1 MMNTTS
7 TIERLPGGIA
17 PLVLRFLAP
26 LVRAL
31 VPALA
36 LAVAGCLSPR
46 IEPATATDLTAVKTA
61 QKCLVLLRLRC
72 DTGEG
77 PTHRGAITALACI
90 SRDERPSVS
99 WSLPSP
105 SASLS
110 KDGWCAWWLPPGT
123 YSLSII
129 NHQPA
134 GKIVATPDN
143 LGPGIV
149 ENMWGQPG
157 GTCGKFLTTTLWFE
171 VRPDSQ
177 VLNLGS
183 LRWRYRL
190 LGRPA
195 LIARGM
201 QRWSL
206 EGFECTADED
216 GARRAARETLG
227 TDTKVATAKI
237 QFGLPGAPQDWASS
251 AITYTPVSSTA
262 TLAQPGWV
270 GRRMG
275 RFTGVSEWAATPEG
289 KTKSPLISGSGGGQ
303 GGAAIL
309 LLYLAYIPIGA
320 ALGSLGGAE
329 QAHAMEATTRDFTED
344 LCAIDPDTFLAREL
358 TNRHPP
364 PAPSANPA
372 PALRCEVSVARAE
385 LRELSDPRGRFSLDL
400 TAHLAWRRPD
410 SGELVIERV
419 FTSTAGNP
427 PSNDGLI
434 IAQRPFTRWIDAS
447 PVYKIKELTAPGAG
461 HRLATDLRGILCSL
475 AAAALAEWQP
485 AANNTTAAPP
495 AEP

>member
-1 MMNTTS
+1 M
-7 TIERLPGGIA
+7 I
-17 PLVLRFLAP
+17 
-26 LVRAL
+26 
-31 VPALA
+31 
-36 LAVAGCLSPR
+36 LAVAGCMSTRVAP
-46 IEPATATDLTAVKTA
+46 PTTTDLAAVKA
-61 QKCLVLLRLRC
+61 GQKCLVLLRLRC
-72 DTGEG
+72 DTGDG

-90 SRDERPSVS
+90 SRDERPDVS

-105 SASLS
+105 SGSLA
-110 KDGWCAWWLPPGT
+110 KDGWCAWWLEPGT

-134 GKIVATPDN
+134 GKIVEIPDN

-149 ENMWGQPG
+149 KTQWGQPG
-157 GTCGKFLTTTLWFE
+157 GACGLFLTTTLWFE

-195 LIARGM
+195 LIARGT

-206 EGFECTADED
+206 EGFDCIADEE

-227 TDTKVATAKI
+227 ADTKVATAKI
-237 QFGLPGAPQDWASS
+237 QFGQPGVPSEWMSS
-251 AITYTPVSSTA
+251 AITYHAVSSPA

-275 RFTGVSEWAATPEG
+275 RFTGVSEWTATPDG
-289 KTKSPLISGSGGGQ
+289 GAKSPLISSGGGGQ
-303 GGAAIL
+303 GEAGIL

-329 QAHAMEATTRDFTED
+329 QAHAMEATTRDFMED
-344 LCAIDPDTFLAREL
+344 LRAIDPDALLAGEL
-358 TNRHPP
+358 ASRHPAP
-364 PAPSANPA
+364 GPSATPAPS
-372 PALRCEVSVARAE
+372 LRSEVSIARAG

-400 TAHLAWRRPD
+400 TAHLVWRRLD
-410 SGELVIERV
+410 TGEVAVERV

-434 IAQRPFTRWIDAS
+434 IAQRPFTRWIKAS
-447 PVYKIKELTAPGAG
+447 PVYKINELTAPGAG
-461 HRLATDLRGILCSL
+461 HRLASDIRGILSSL
-475 AAAALAEWQP
+475 ATAALEEWKTSTSDSTPQTPVADSTRQP
-485 AANNTTAAPP
+485 
-495 AEP
+495 